1 MKYYD
6 LEYGIIKILSLSQK
20 IEHKGMKRILSVHF
34 NYGVSFVFTKTDYNV
49 FNESIIWR
57 CFFTSEEL
65 ILTYEI

>member
-49 FNESIIWR
+49 FNESII
-57 CFFTSEEL
+57 
-65 ILTYEI
+65 